1 MIPFEKFTEQARMA
15 LARAQELL
23 VRLQHQALDTEHL
36 LLVLLGQAEGLVAES
51 LLKLQFDRRPVLERL
66 QQSLSQRPKA
76 AQSGSLYMTNRLKSV
91 LDRALADSERRGDA
105 FVGTEH
111 LLLAILDDPNDPAA
125 RLLRESGLEKDA
137 LSQTFDALP
146 GCGKVD
152 QP

>member
-1 MIPFEKFTEQARMA
+1 MIGSRASATHTEVVMIPFEKFTEQARMA

-76 AQSGSLYMTNRLKSV
+76 AQSGSLYMTNR
-91 LDRALADSERRGDA
+91 
-105 FVGTEH
+105 
-111 LLLAILDDPNDPAA
+111 
-125 RLLRESGLEKDA
+125 
-137 LSQTFDALP
+137 
-146 GCGKVD
+146 
-152 QP
+152 